1 MKQIIVIS
9 LLVFLLVQNVEAK
22 KERILFD
29 LKFGFA
35 KGGEADFTITDT
47 IYQGLPAIHYHMVAR
62 TTGITDK
69 LFEVND
75 IYETIVDAKTFLPLK
90 SIRNIK
96 EGKYRWY
103 NETFFYHD
111 IDSLNS
117 NKTGWIATP
126 DNLVDIVSVFFYF
139 INHHLF
145 NKIEKGSII
154 TLPTYHGDKISDVSI
169 KYVGE
174 SNVKTDLGE
183 INTYVLVPSVDK
195 GKLLNRSDGIRFF
208 ISKEKKIPVLL
219 EFDMKLGQLKAV
231 LRSYKI
237 NNVEQITK

>member
-1 MKQIIVIS
+1 MKKIIGIS
-9 LLVFLLVQNVEAK
+9 LFVFLLVQTVAAK

-47 IYQGLPAIHYHMVAR
+47 IYKGLPAIHYYMVAR

-75 IYETIVDAKTFLPLK
+75 IYETIVDAKTLLPLK

-103 NETFFYHD
+103 NETFFFHD

-126 DNLVDIVSVFFYF
+126 DNLVDIISVFFYF

-145 NKIEKGSII
+145 NKIETGSIV

-174 SNVKTDLGE
+174 SKVKTDLGE

-195 GKLLNRSDGIRFF
+195 GKLLNRSDGVRFF
-208 ISKEKKIPVLL
+208 ISKEKKIPVQL
-219 EFDMKLGQLKAV
+219 EFDMKLGQLKAL

-237 NNVEQITK
+237 DNVEQITK